1 MHDPSS
7 GPSSSLS
14 VLVVEDDAVFGE
26 ILEALFLDHGYHV
39 HWARTVSQ
47 AVQMSNEQTFSAAL
61 LDVHVGNE
69 LVFELADQLRD
80 QSVPYVFMSG
90 PFIDVLPQSHA
101 GVSLVRKPLRLKD
114 LLSAV
119 DRLTVKPHHLPE

>member
-1 MHDPSS
+1 
-7 GPSSSLS
+7 
-14 VLVVEDDAVFGE
+14 VVEDDAVFGE

-47 AVQMSNEQTFSAAL
+47 AVQMS
-61 LDVHVGNE
+61 NE

>member
-1 MHDPSS
+1 MQD
-7 GPSSSLS
+7 PSSSLS
-14 VLVVEDDAVFGE
+14 VLVVEDDALFGE
-26 ILEALFLDHGYHV
+26 IIEALFLDHGYRV

-47 AVQMSNEQTFSAAL
+47 AVQLSKEQALSAAL

-90 PFIDVLPQSHA
+90 PFIDLLPQPHT

-119 DRLTVKPHHLPE
+119 DRLTVKPQHLAK